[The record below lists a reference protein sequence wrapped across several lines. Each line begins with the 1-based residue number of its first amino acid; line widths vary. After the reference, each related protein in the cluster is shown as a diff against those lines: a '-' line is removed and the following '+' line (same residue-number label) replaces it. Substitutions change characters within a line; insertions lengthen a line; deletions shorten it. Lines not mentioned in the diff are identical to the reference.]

1 MFKSMVC
8 GLTSYSFD
16 FIKIKHEEI
25 IFPYRNKWSDF
36 SKYSF
41 LLTLFLAIQREN

>member
-1 MFKSMVC
+1 MLKSMVC
-8 GLTSYSFD
+8 GLASYSFD
-16 FIKIKHEEI
+16 FIKHEEI
-25 IFPYRNKWSDF
+25 IFPYRNKWGNF